1 MIVLHAYPPDD
12 RPLRM
17 FTTVVF
23 FLIFFFKKA
32 PIFVLLLHYK
42 LSIERARYGFGLSR
56 NCILADFPAA
66 QRKDQFPMNSLSM
79 IMIFKKR
86 TQKSKP

>member
-17 FTTVVF
+17 FTTVVVFF
-23 FLIFFFKKA
+23 FLKKKT